1 MFALRKVWI
10 MPWYLLIG
18 SVAAGAASTF
28 YALWRAAKAEAR
40 AIKAE
45 LLAEA
50 SKKNANLWKAEL
62 EATQT
67 ASVDAISR
75 KSDEIIVLKRQ
86 RDEALS
92 ILERASVPGA
102 VRTSL
107 RMSLGIK

>member
-1 MFALRKVWI
+1 

-18 SVAAGAASTF
+18 AVSAGVAGTF

-45 LLAEA
+45 LLADA
-50 SKKNANLWKAEL
+50 AKKNADSWKTEL
-62 EATQT
+62 DISRVSAIDQ
-67 ASVDAISR
+67 ISR
-75 KSDEIIVLKRQ
+75 KNDELAVLRRQ
-86 RDEALS
+86 RDEAIS
-92 ILERASVPGA
+92 VLERSNVPGS